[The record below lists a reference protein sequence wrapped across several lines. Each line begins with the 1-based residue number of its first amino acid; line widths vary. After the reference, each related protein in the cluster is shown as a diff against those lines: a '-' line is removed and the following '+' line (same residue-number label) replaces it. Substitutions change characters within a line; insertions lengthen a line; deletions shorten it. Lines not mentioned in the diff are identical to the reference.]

1 MTIELTTAFT
11 KDQIQWLRDKF
22 ISLELWFSSD
32 EKASRKLK
40 EKMAGLVKEISENV
54 EVTEN

>member
-40 EKMAGLVKEISENV
+40 EKMAALVKEISEKK
-54 EVTEN
+54 